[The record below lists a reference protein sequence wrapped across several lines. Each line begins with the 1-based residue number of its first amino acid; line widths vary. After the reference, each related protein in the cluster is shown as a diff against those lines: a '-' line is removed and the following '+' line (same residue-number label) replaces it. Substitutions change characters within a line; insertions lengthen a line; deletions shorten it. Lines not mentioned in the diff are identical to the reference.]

1 MNNYEFLYKKA
12 TEKKEN
18 KNTVFILK
26 YICCSL
32 ENVLYLFFLQA
43 FTDIFK
49 KHLSDGSIYLNLTGA
64 IGFCISVLCCEIL
77 TLT

>member
-12 TEKKEN
+12 TAKKKN

-26 YICCSL
+26 YMCSL